1 MTHLSCSQTRE
12 AKGTPLAGT
21 RFGCSQLDKCCCH
34 FSLGRK
40 TDSSTEETKPL
51 FDIIM
56 VLKEFC
62 PLANLAGNWTI
73 SVISTDLAL
82 ERQGTS
88 LPGKLVH
95 SRFLRFPLAGEGVS
109 QALRGLREDLTSVS
123 HGFPPPRTVPGLL
136 LFLLDVLSLY
146 SVVTTPTVFL
156 DF

>member
-1 MTHLSCSQTRE
+1 MTHLSCSGTRE

-73 SVISTDLAL
+73 SDINRPGTGEAGDQST
-82 ERQGTS
+82 
-88 LPGKLVH
+88 GKAGAQSV
-95 SRFLRFPLAGEGVS
+95 SPFPARRGGGQPS
-109 QALRGLREDLTSVS
+109 TQRAQRGLDQR
-123 HGFPPPRTVPGLL
+123 
-136 LFLLDVLSLY
+136 
-146 SVVTTPTVFL
+146 
-156 DF
+156 